1 MHSSKGD
8 VRPMMRTGGS
18 GTEDFDDSTVAG
30 VTSRKGSRVSRWASR
45 SFMVALL
52 LICIAGGFG
61 LLGGHTSRAVGAG
74 GGYDLFL
81 SYPGTS
87 RPGLDTLWELKV
99 VHKGGFKGQI
109 TVAVTASYFDLFET
123 QGFYPTPAETTR
135 DDSYVYMKFTP
146 PPHGDTF
153 TVMFDAYLQPYVAPT
168 NLLANDATVM
178 LVNHGKQV
186 ASIDYTTFV
195 FP

>member
-1 MHSSKGD
+1 MG
-8 VRPMMRTGGS
+8 TGGPMTVAS
-18 GTEDFDDSTVAG
+18 DDSTVTG
-30 VTSRKGSRVSRWASR
+30 VAAHEGSRLSHWASR
-45 SFMVALL
+45 GFVLALF
-52 LICIAGGFG
+52 LICTAGGVG

-81 SYPGTS
+81 TYPGTA

-99 VHKGGFKGQI
+99 VHQGGFKGQI

-123 QGFYPTPAETTR
+123 QGFYPTPSETTR

-153 TVMFDAYLQPYVAPT
+153 IVMFDAYLQPYVAPT
-168 NLLANDATVM
+168 NLLANDAVVA
-178 LVNHGKQV
+178 LISHGKRV